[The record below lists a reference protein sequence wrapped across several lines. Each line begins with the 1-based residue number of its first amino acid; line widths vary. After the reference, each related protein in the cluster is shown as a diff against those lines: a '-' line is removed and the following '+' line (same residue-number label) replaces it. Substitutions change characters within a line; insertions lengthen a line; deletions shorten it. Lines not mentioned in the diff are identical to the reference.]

1 MSQDK
6 TEQAL
11 VLREQAAN
19 QLAQIKSIE
28 SGTEYLSKVKGI
40 EAWAKAEKQDAEMMT
55 LIAEQKLRTQ
65 RILGQLIKQGRENGE
80 IRMKGQSN
88 PSSDSR
94 SYDDLGLEQRSAH
107 RWQQIASIPEPAFNQ
122 FIEQKKA
129 EVQEKAAELTT
140 AGMLKFKKQ
149 LDLEQKKQEKEDEV
163 KSAIKNK
170 PFIYLRDAFEWVREI
185 PEYDLLLTD
194 PPYSTDVDDI
204 EKFAASWLPSY
215 LSKMKSTGRAYVF
228 IGSYPRELKAYLDA
242 CDVQDVLVW
251 TYRNTL
257 GPTPKNR
264 YKRNWQAVLY
274 FEGEDAAPLD
284 CIEMVEQFSV
294 QDVSAPDGRQA
305 DRYHAWQ
312 KPLKLVERFIRHSTR
327 PGDLVVDPFACTG
340 SHLLA
345 AASLGRRSMG
355 CEINE
360 DNMKIAIQRGCYE

>member
-1 MSQDK
+1 MSKQN
-6 TEQAL
+6 QAL

-19 QLAQIKSIE
+19 QLAEIRSIE
-28 SGTEYLSKVKGI
+28 QGREYLSKVKGI

-65 RILGQLIKQGRENGE
+65 RILGNLIKQGQEAGE
-80 IRMKGQSN
+80 IQGKGQPKKEMLHRATLN
-88 PSSDSR
+88 EIGINR
-94 SYDDLGLEQRSAH
+94 SQSKRYQD
-107 RWQQIASIPEPAFNQ
+107 IASIPEPAFNE
-122 FIEQKKA
+122 FIETKKA

-140 AGMLKFKKQ
+140 AGMLKLKKQ
-149 LDLEQKKQEKEDEV
+149 LDLEQKKQEKEQQV
-163 KSAIKNK
+163 KESIKNK
-170 PFIYLRDAFEWVREI
+170 PFIYLRDALHWVNEI

-204 EKFAASWLPSY
+204 ESFAASWLPSY
-215 LSKMKSTGRAYVF
+215 LAKMKPTGRAYVF
-228 IGSYPRELKAYLDA
+228 IGSYPTELKAYLNT
-242 CDVQDVLVW
+242 CDVHDVLVW

-274 FEGEDAAPLD
+274 FEGSEAPPLD

-294 QDVSAPDGRQA
+294 QDISAPDGRQA

-312 KPLKLVERFIRHSTR
+312 KPLRLVERFIRHSTR
-327 PGDLVVDPFACTG
+327 PGDLVIDPFACTG

-345 AASLGRRSMG
+345 AASLGRKAMG
-355 CEINE
+355 CEIDKE
-360 DNMKIAIQRGCYE
+360 NMKIALQRGCYE

>member
-1 MSQDK
+1 
-6 TEQAL
+6 
-11 VLREQAAN
+11 
-19 QLAQIKSIE
+19 
-28 SGTEYLSKVKGI
+28 
-40 EAWAKAEKQDAEMMT
+40 
-55 LIAEQKLRTQ
+55 
-65 RILGQLIKQGRENGE
+65 
-80 IRMKGQSN
+80 
-88 PSSDSR
+88 
-94 SYDDLGLEQRSAH
+94 
-107 RWQQIASIPEPAFNQ
+107 
-122 FIEQKKA
+122 
-129 EVQEKAAELTT
+129 
-140 AGMLKFKKQ
+140 
-149 LDLEQKKQEKEDEV
+149 
-163 KSAIKNK
+163 
-170 PFIYLRDAFEWVREI
+170 VREI